1 MEKTEVVIQ
10 YTKRPAG
17 RKPPYT
23 IEKKGKIT
31 IIVRCVLADE
41 SFSTAGGMS
50 IRLWT
55 NCRRPAVT
63 ARALTPRTKTTR
75 FKLKRTCG
83 CPTLI
88 PKTTVLMH
96 GAALST
102 TPLTT
107 LGQWIVG
114 TRSTPKTL
122 SMALG
127 SKLVRPSRM
136 TQYIGK
142 SRPICSRDG
151 RQPAVGLTPRSL

>member
-23 IEKKGKIT
+23 IEKNGKIT
-31 IIVRCVLADE
+31 IMVRCVLADG
-41 SFSTAGGMS
+41 SFSIAGGMS

-55 NCRRPAVT
+55 NCRMPAAT

-75 FKLKRTCG
+75 FKLKRTYG

-88 PKTTVLMH
+88 PKTMVLMH
-96 GAALST
+96 GAALSRWPSAST
-102 TPLTT
+102 LAW

-114 TRSTPKTL
+114 TRSTLKTR

-127 SKLVRPSRM
+127 SKLVRIGRM

-142 SRPICSRDG
+142 SRPIWRRDG
-151 RQPAVGLTPRSL
+151 RHPAI

>member
-23 IEKKGKIT
+23 IEKNGKIT

-41 SFSTAGGMS
+41 SFSMAGGMS

-55 NCRRPAVT
+55 NCRMPAAK

-75 FKLKRTCG
+75 FRLKRTGG

-88 PKTTVLMH
+88 PPTTVLIH
-96 GAALST
+96 GRALSS
-102 TPLTT
+102 TPLTIWAG
-107 LGQWIVG
+107 LGHWIDG
-114 TRSTPKTL
+114 TRLMPKTL
-122 SMALG
+122 NIALG
-127 SKLVRPSRM
+127 SKLVRPSR
-136 TQYIGK
+136 
-142 SRPICSRDG
+142 
-151 RQPAVGLTPRSL
+151 